1 MFVTS
6 IYRLPMKETRGRKSL
21 PADKRKPPQ
30 STVKINDAIL
40 PLVKEL
46 KGNLRNK
53 TLTPAIIQSLFDVM
67 NGGESNNDIDLNGQ
81 IEKLKNLVNVQN
93 QKIYELNDKPL
104 TKKNLELVL
113 KYDAE
118 HLKAVKLESLADR
131 LSSDKVAMRAEIE
144 ALKAKEHS
152 CQMITKSGS
161 RCKSNGLYKAVYQGI
176 ELMVCGQHNAIIN
189 SN

>member
-1 MFVTS
+1 
-6 IYRLPMKETRGRKSL
+6 MKETRGRKPLS
-21 PADKRKPPQ
+21 PDKRKPPQ
-30 STVKINDAIL
+30 TTVKINDAIL

-81 IEKLKNLVNVQN
+81 IEKLKSLVNIQN

-118 HLKAVKLESLADR
+118 HLKAVKLESLVDR
-131 LSSDKVAMRAEIE
+131 LSSDKVAMRKEIE
-144 ALKAKEHS
+144 ALKHKEHD
-152 CQMITKSGS
+152 CQALTKSGD
-161 RCKSNGLYKAVYQGI
+161 RCSKPAKLKAEWHGVEI
-176 ELMVCGQHNAIIN
+176 NVCLQH
-189 SN
+189 SKKQVT